1 MAIPPTGQI
10 QDLHKRLSQ
19 YYLACLSR
27 STRPEAKFFAQSKFT
42 PEYAEL
48 VSNPFISSV
57 ELTGNTAARKVID
70 SSKSKKEKQLYAG
83 HIIFAD
89 YLESKSS
96 DWKGYLLYPLF
107 ITPIEQAGGSIDC
120 TDSPLFVNPEALKKI
135 LGLSSASELQ
145 EAVLELEEELG
156 LGGADGK
163 VQSMED
169 VMVHL
174 RKNYDYWNWI
184 EELPDAEVEGSTENQ
199 LAPAFPLT
207 DVNRVGLYIRS
218 VIFMSERPKYTMG
231 LETEL
236 SALSNLSVTEL
247 ANSSLSKWLGYGAGS
262 ASPLSENAL
271 IEPIP
276 LNSEQRDAVTRALT
290 QPLTVITGPPGTGK
304 SQVVSSILVNAA
316 MQGTTVLFSSKNNK
330 AVDVVEIRVNSLGQR
345 PILLRLGAR
354 DLQERLSDYLTRIVS
369 MKTEPEDVQAFERAQ
384 KEYTDLSLALS
395 SERREIDSLLALRND
410 VDDLEARL
418 EPIREK
424 VGEDVSTAI
433 ERLDISAMRL
443 TASELNEAV
452 KKNTPGNQGF
462 LANIFPGIGR
472 KSRLALL
479 SKAATSVE
487 NHFSQFKYQVPVPTG
502 DIDEW
507 KVLASSIE
515 SIVLG
520 IEQIPKYKAKLE
532 QLSTAEDLGSHAH
545 KVTTLQEQ
553 TAVKSMKLWQTWLRT
568 IPERLSQNDRRELT
582 KFQSTVTMLA
592 LATDG
597 KSTASLKSEQQR
609 LFPTVSKFLP
619 CWAVTSLSIR
629 NRVPFSPGFFD
640 LVVIDEASQC
650 DIASALPLLMRA
662 KRAVIIGDPLQLR
675 HVANIDTSTDRMLLD
690 QNQLIE
696 SLEWSYSSQS
706 LFDLAA
712 AIRDEDSMIT
722 LRDHHRSDA
731 QIIEYSNKQFYD
743 GQLRVATKHENL
755 VRPKKDGAAIRWV
768 EVKGTSIRPS
778 QGSVTCA
785 QEAKKVVEEIERLA
799 GQGYKG
805 SIGVVTPF
813 APQARMIS
821 DLLAQRDDLTG
832 FLRSADI
839 LVATAHSFQGDER
852 DVIIMSPALQSGA
865 PDSAIKFVS
874 GQANLFNV
882 AVTRA
887 RAALI
892 VVGNSD
898 AKELNKVPHIQA
910 FVKYVDQIGKA
921 SEKKLTDAKKDYGP
935 KFPSERRDNFVSDFE
950 IKLYEALYEAGIKTT
965 PQLSEDQYRLDLALV
980 DVDRKLDIE
989 VDGELYHRHWS
1000 GENIRR
1006 DMLRSQRLIELGWD
1020 VQRFWVYQIRDDI
1033 DGCIRRVKKWLK

>member
-1 MAIPPTGQI
+1 MADSQTEQI

-19 YYLACLSR
+19 YYLGCLSR
-27 STRPEAKFFAQSKFT
+27 STRPEAKFFAQGKW
-42 PEYAEL
+42 PEFAEL
-48 VSNPFISSV
+48 PSNPFISSV
-57 ELTGNTAARKVID
+57 ELTGNTFARKVID
-70 SSKSKKEKQLYAG
+70 SSKGKKEKQLYAG
-83 HIIFAD
+83 YIVFAD
-89 YLESKSS
+89 YLESRSS
-96 DWKGYLLYPLF
+96 DWKGYLLFPLF
-107 ITPIEQAGGSIDC
+107 ITPIEQAAGAIDC

-135 LGLSSASELQ
+135 LGLSSTSELQ

-163 VQSMED
+163 VQSIED
-169 VMVHL
+169 VITYL
-174 RKNYDYWNWI
+174 RKNRDYWNWI
-184 EELPDAEVEGSTENQ
+184 EELPDPDAGQEKESNPG
-199 LAPAFPLT
+199 FPLT
-207 DVNRVGLYIRS
+207 DVDKVGLYTRS
-218 VIFMSERPKYTMG
+218 VIFMSERPRYTMG

-236 SALSNLSVTEL
+236 SALSNLSATDLES
-247 ANSSLSKWLGYGAGS
+247 SSLSKWLGYSAGS
-262 ASPLSENAL
+262 ISPISENAL

-330 AVDVVEIRVNSLGQR
+330 AVDVVETRVNSLGQR

-369 MKTEPEDVQAFERAQ
+369 MKTEPEDVQAYDRAQ
-384 KEYTDLSLALS
+384 KEYTDLSLALG
-395 SERREIDSLLALRND
+395 SERRQIDSLLALRNE

-424 VGEDVSTAI
+424 VGEDVSTAL
-433 ERLDISAMRL
+433 ENLDITAMRL
-443 TASELNEAV
+443 TASELSFAV

-462 LANIFPGIGR
+462 LANLFPGVGR
-472 KSRLALL
+472 KSRLELL
-479 SKAATSVE
+479 AKAASSVE
-487 NHFSQFKYQVPVPTG
+487 SHFSQFKYQVPAPTG
-502 DIDEW
+502 DIEEW

-515 SIVLG
+515 SIVIG
-520 IEQIPKYKAKLE
+520 IEQIPKYKAKLD
-532 QLSTAEDLGSHAH
+532 QLSTSEDLGSHAN

-553 TAVKSMKLWQTWLRT
+553 TAIKSMKLWQAWLRT
-568 IPERLSQNDRRELT
+568 IPERLTQNDRRGLT

-592 LATDG
+592 RATDG

-696 SLEWSYSSQS
+696 SLEWAYSSQS

-722 LRDHHRSDA
+722 LRDHHRSDS

-755 VRPKKDGAAIRWV
+755 VKPNNKGAAIRWV

-799 GQGYKG
+799 NQGYKG

-821 DLLAQRDDLTG
+821 DLLAQRDDLTA
-832 FLRSADI
+832 FLRSADS

-898 AKELNKVPHIQA
+898 GKELNKVPHMQA
-910 FVKYVDQIGKA
+910 FVKYVDQIGKS
-921 SEKKLTDAKKDYGP
+921 SEKKLTEVNKDYGP
-935 KFPSERRDNFVSDFE
+935 KFPTERRDNFVSDFE
-950 IKLYEALYEAGIKTT
+950 VKLYEALYKAGIKTT
-965 PQLSEDQYRLDLALV
+965 PQLSVDQYRLDLALI
-980 DVDRKLDIE
+980 DGDRKLDIE

-1020 VQRFWVYQIRDDI
+1020 VQRFWVYQIRDEI
-1033 DGCIRRVKKWLK
+1033 DGCIKRIKTWLK

>member
-1 MAIPPTGQI
+1 MSIAQTGKSQE
-10 QDLHKRLSQ
+10 LHKRLSQ

-27 STRPEAKFFAQSKFT
+27 SSRIEAKFFAQSKY
-42 PEYAEL
+42 PEFAEL
-48 VSNPFISSV
+48 PANPFKTPVGLSDNLV
-57 ELTGNTAARKVID
+57 AKKVID
-70 SSKSKKEKQLYAG
+70 SSKVKKDKQLYAG

-107 ITPIEQAGGSIDC
+107 ITPIEQAGSALDC

-135 LGLSSASELQ
+135 LGLFSASELQ

-156 LGGADGK
+156 LSGADGK
-163 VQSMED
+163 VQSIED
-169 VMVHL
+169 ATLHL
-174 RKNYDYWNWI
+174 RENYNHWNWI
-184 EELPDAEVEGSTENQ
+184 EKLPKNELDSETVNEEPPN
-199 LAPAFPLT
+199 FPLA
-207 DVNRVGLYIRS
+207 DVNEVGLYVRS
-218 VIFMSERPKYTMG
+218 VVFMSERPKYTMG

-236 SALSNLSVTEL
+236 NALSNLSVTDL
-247 ANSSLSKWLGYGAGS
+247 ANSALAKWLGYSQGTANS
-262 ASPLSENAL
+262 LSENAL

-276 LNSEQRDAVTRALT
+276 LNSEQRDAVTRSLS

-304 SQVVSSILVNAA
+304 SQVVSSILINAA

-330 AVDVVEIRVNSLGQR
+330 AVDVVETRVNSLGQR

-369 MKTEPEDVQAFERAQ
+369 MKTEPEDLKVFENAQ
-384 KEYTDLSLALS
+384 EKYADLALAIA
-395 SERREIDSLLALRND
+395 SERKEINSLLTLRNE
-410 VDDLEARL
+410 VDDLEAKL
-418 EPIREK
+418 ESIRKK
-424 VGEDVSTAI
+424 VGEDIFAAVELFDASVM
-433 ERLDISAMRL
+433 RSAF
-443 TASELNEAV
+443 SQLNDAV
-452 KKNTPGNQGF
+452 RKNLPENQGF
-462 LANIFPGIGR
+462 LAKIFPGLGK
-472 KSRLALL
+472 KSRLELL
-479 SKAATSVE
+479 SKAGTSIE
-487 NHFSQFKYQVPVPTG
+487 NLFSKFGFKAPLQTANMEEWKTLVSEINSIVVG
-502 DIDEW
+502 IDE
-507 KVLASSIE
+507 
-515 SIVLG
+515 
-520 IEQIPKYKAKLE
+520 IPLYRSKLE
-532 QLSTAEDLGSHAH
+532 QLVNAEDLGSRTA
-545 KVTTLQEQ
+545 KVTMLQEQ
-553 TAVKSMKLWQTWLRT
+553 TAIKSMNLWQSWLRT
-568 IPERLSQNDRRELT
+568 IPQRLSQNDRRDLT

-592 LATDG
+592 RASDG

-609 LFPTVSKFLP
+609 LFPMISKFLP

-640 LVVIDEASQC
+640 LLVIDEASQC

-690 QNQLIE
+690 QNQLME

-706 LFDLAA
+706 LFDLSA
-712 AIRDEDSMIT
+712 AIRDENSMIT

-731 QIIEYSNKQFYD
+731 QIIDFSNKQFYD

-755 VRPKKDGAAIRWV
+755 VKPKKERTAIRWV
-768 EVKGTSIRPS
+768 EVKGTSVRPS

-785 QEAKKVVEEIERLA
+785 QEAKKVVEEIARLA
-799 GQGYKG
+799 EQGYRG

-813 APQARMIS
+813 TPQARLIS
-821 DLLAQRDDLTG
+821 DLLAQRDDLTA
-832 FLRSADI
+832 FLRGSNNM
-839 LVATAHSFQGDER
+839 VATAHSFQGDER

-898 AKELNKVPHIQA
+898 AKELNKVPHIKE
-910 FVKYVDQIGKA
+910 FVKYIDQIGKI
-921 SEKKLTDAKKDYGP
+921 SDKKLTEANKDFGP
-935 KFPSERRDNFVSDFE
+935 KFPIERQDEFVSEFE
-950 IKLYEALYEAGIKTT
+950 VQFYEELYRAGIKTT
-965 PQLSEDQYRLDLALV
+965 PQLSVDQYRLDLALIKG
-980 DVDRKLDIE
+980 DRKLDIE

-1000 GENIRR
+1000 GENVRR

-1020 VQRFWVYQIRDDI
+1020 VQRFWVYQVRDDL
-1033 DGCIRRVKKWLK
+1033 DNSVRRVKAWLQ